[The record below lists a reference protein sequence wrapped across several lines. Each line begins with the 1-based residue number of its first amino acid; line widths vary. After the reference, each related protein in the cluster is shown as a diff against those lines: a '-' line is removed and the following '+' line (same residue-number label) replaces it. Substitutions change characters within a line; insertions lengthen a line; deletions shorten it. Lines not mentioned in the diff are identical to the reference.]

1 MTRLRL
7 SFPCHLL
14 PRRAIPSIRLWLPA
28 VALLG
33 VCGAFAPAAGATS
46 TGSLAAVTDATTG
59 LPDAS
64 SVVALDACGSA
75 TAVRAACLAEV
86 LGVRGTRSFVHP
98 RLRRA
103 ASPDRLAFGR
113 RRAQRSRAAA
123 SAAAVAA
130 ASAPQPG
137 TPAYLQQAYDL
148 AYLSQTSGG
157 GETVA
162 IVDAFDDPNAE
173 ADLAAYRAEFS
184 LPACTSAGGCFS
196 KVNQTGGRF
205 YPPSV
210 NSGWALET
218 SLDLDAVSA
227 LCPNCRIVLVEANSD
242 SLSDLAAAQ
251 AEAARL
257 GPNVISDSWGVTMS
271 GRTAAQTFAGSGTYT
286 FPGITTVAASGDD
299 GYLGSGTD
307 NYPAAMGDV
316 TAAGGTTLEPA
327 SSSGVQNARDF
338 TELAWSGS
346 GSGCA
351 TRVPKP
357 TWQTD
362 TGCSGRAYNDLSADA
377 DPATGMQVYDAGQGG
392 WVVVGGT
399 SEATPL
405 IAAYYALLG
414 SAAQGPAWAYANA
427 GLLNDPSS
435 GTNGSCYSSFAYICQ
450 GATGYDGPSGAGSI
464 SGAVATGAPGIG
476 GPGTNGS
483 YTQSASATT
492 AQLQGGVYPNG
503 SDTTYWWEYGTTTGY
518 GQQTAAVDIGSGNA
532 AVSVIDSL
540 QGLAP
545 GTTYHYRLVAQ
556 NSLGTEYGYDFT
568 LTTTG
573 AATNAPAG
581 AGTNIT
587 SGTDTTG
594 TETTGTGSSGSTS
607 TTPVTTTPP
616 VTTMTP
622 VTTTP
627 PATTTV
633 PPSTGSTSSS
643 SGSGSATDSVPPPTR
658 PAPARPSTSDPRI
671 AAASSN
677 AATITA
683 SVATGGVGVRY
694 SLQYG
699 SNPALDLSIAG
710 ALGGSTT
717 GLSATLRNLRA
728 GATYYAR
735 VVVTNA
741 AGSATSATVRFRTSP
756 VTIAALAIRGGRI
769 QAVLRCHGSAA
780 CRVRLQARSGSRVI
794 GSANATVRGN
804 RTTTVTLNLRRG
816 SRHATLSVLSSWN
829 GYPATVT
836 ATA

>member
-7 SFPCHLL
+7 SL
-14 PRRAIPSIRLWLPA
+14 PFRPVPRPATRILRLWLPA

-33 VCGAFAPAAGATS
+33 VYGAFAPAAGATS
-46 TGSLAAVTDATTG
+46 TGSLSAVTDATTG
-59 LPDAS
+59 VPDAS

-103 ASPDRLAFGR
+103 ASPDRFVAGR
-113 RRAQRSRAAA
+113 LRAHLSKAAA
-123 SAAAVAA
+123 PTVAVSAAT
-130 ASAPQPG
+130 APQPG

-162 IVDAFDDPNAE
+162 IVDAFDDANAE

-184 LPACTSAGGCFS
+184 LPACTSAGGCFT
-196 KVNQTGGRF
+196 KVNQAGGRA
-205 YPPSV
+205 YPQAV
-210 NSGWALET
+210 NSGWGLEI

-242 SLSDLAAAQ
+242 SISDLAAAQ
-251 AEAARL
+251 AEAAQL
-257 GPNVISDSWGVTMS
+257 GANVISDSWGVTMS
-271 GRTAAQTFAGSGTYT
+271 GWGAAQTFASSGTYT

-307 NYPAAMGDV
+307 TFPAAMGNV

-327 SSSGVQNARDF
+327 SSSGAPSARDF
-338 TELAWSGS
+338 TESAWSGS

-351 TRVPKP
+351 ARVAKP

-362 TGCSGRAYNDLSADA
+362 TGCGGRAYNDLSADA
-377 DPATGMQVYDAGQGG
+377 DPATGMQVYDSAQGG

-414 SAAQGPAWAYANA
+414 SAAHGPAWAYANA

-435 GTNGSCYSSFAYICQ
+435 GANGTCYSSLAYICQ
-450 GATGYDGPSGAGSI
+450 GATGYDGPTGAGSI

-483 YTQSASATT
+483 YTQNITATT
-492 AQLQGGVYPNG
+492 ARLQGGVYPNA

-532 AVSVIDSL
+532 PVSVTDAL

-545 GTTYHYRLVAQ
+545 ATTYHYRLVAH

-568 LTTTG
+568 LTTASAPTSAPTG
-573 AATNAPAG
+573 SGIDT
-581 AGTNIT
+581 T

-594 TETTGTGSSGSTS
+594 ST
-607 TTPVTTTPP
+607 TTPVTTAPPVTTTAPVSTTPP
-616 VTTMTP
+616 VTT
-622 VTTTP
+622 TT
-627 PATTTV
+627 
-633 PPSTGSTSSS
+633 PPSTGSTSSGSGSTPTSS
-643 SGSGSATDSVPPPTR
+643 SGSTSASDPVAVATGSAPTK
-658 PAPARPSTSDPRI
+658 PSTSTPRI

-677 AATITA
+677 SATITA
-683 SVATGGVGVRY
+683 GVATGGAGARY
-694 SLQYG
+694 VVQYG
-699 SNPALDLSIAG
+699 STPALGRSIVG
-710 ALGGSTT
+710 TLGGSAT
-717 GLSATLRNLRA
+717 GLSTALRNLGA
-728 GATYYAR
+728 GAIYYAR
-735 VVVTNA
+735 IVVTNT
-741 AGSATSATVRFRTSP
+741 AGTATSATIRFRTSP
-756 VTIAALAIRGGRI
+756 VTVAALSVRGGRLH
-769 QAVLRCHGSAA
+769 AVLRCHGSGT

-794 GSANATVRGN
+794 ASGSATVRGN
-804 RTTTVTLNLRRG
+804 RTAAVTLRSGGAHRV
-816 SRHATLSVLSSWN
+816 TLSVLSSWN